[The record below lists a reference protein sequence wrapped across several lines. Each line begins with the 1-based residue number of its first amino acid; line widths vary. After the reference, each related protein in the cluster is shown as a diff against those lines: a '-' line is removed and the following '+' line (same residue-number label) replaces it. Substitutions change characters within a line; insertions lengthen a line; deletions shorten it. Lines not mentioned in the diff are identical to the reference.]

1 MAMIAIYFCLVGD
14 GGLRYWSVEFI
25 EHEFPPHW
33 LIDLKI
39 QGNVETNVFLVLCL
53 KFWDFLLW
61 KRNKFLKNSPDKK
74 KQKQKLRI
82 KFKGYW
88 KFDKTHKKDISEYQW
103 EEEWPILWRKT
114 I

>member
-1 MAMIAIYFCLVGD
+1 MIAINFCLDGD
-14 GGLRYWSVEFI
+14 SGLRYWSVEFI
-25 EHEFPPHW
+25 EHVFLPHW
-33 LIDLKI
+33 FIDLKTHR
-39 QGNVETNVFLVLCL
+39 NMETNVFFVFCL

-61 KRNKFLKNSPDKK
+61 KRNKFLKNSIDKK

-88 KFDKTHKKDISEYQW
+88 RFDKTHISEYHW
-103 EEEWPILWRKT
+103 DVEWPILGRKT